1 MATVISRRCL
11 FRLDQTL
18 LRSKSAV
25 SSYASR
31 GLPSTAARPSRY
43 VGGGETRGWT
53 VSEVSALRTFA
64 TSSPAYKKKG
74 GSDKGSSSS
83 SSSSSSTS
91 DEPDLGFKELQKS
104 IDDAVAR
111 MKEDIAKLRTGGRFN
126 PSLIEQLRVSLDNK
140 KKETVRLGDIAQVIP
155 KGGRNIVILLG
166 DESVCLSVLR
176 FSLQLN

>member
-1 MATVISRRCL
+1 M
-11 FRLDQTL
+11 
-18 LRSKSAV
+18 
-25 SSYASR
+25 
-31 GLPSTAARPSRY
+31 
-43 VGGGETRGWT
+43 
-53 VSEVSALRTFA
+53 SEVSALRTFA